1 MVGRIKKEIKYKDEQ
16 NQIINKIIDIL
27 ELNNNAFYL
36 YDIEN
41 DKNKQHK
48 LLDLIND
55 INSYFSMNNMKSIK
69 DIDKVKRPYMSI
81 VKNILKTKYDILP
94 TNKTIERNN
103 NKIIS
108 VMYTLILRY

>member
-1 MVGRIKKEIKYKDEQ
+1 MVGRIKKEIKYKDKK

-41 DKNKQHK
+41 DENKQHK

-81 VKNILKTKYDILP
+81 VRNILKKKYDILP

-108 VMYTLILRY
+108 VMYTLIQK

>member
-41 DKNKQHK
+41 DENKQHK

-81 VKNILKTKYDILP
+81 VRNILKTKYDILP

-108 VMYTLILRY
+108 VMYTLIQK